1 MLLTAPLPR
10 YLDVPVPPA
19 TVEAPAVPAPSRL
32 RQFVSRFQTRYR
44 LYRLCGWSRI
54 AAVWTILRT
63 GRVVD

>member
-19 TVEAPAVPAPSRL
+19 TIEAPAKVAPRGAWL
-32 RQFVSRFQTRYR
+32 SRFQTRYR
-44 LYRLCGWSRI
+44 LYRLCGWSRL

-63 GRVVD
+63 GRDQSA